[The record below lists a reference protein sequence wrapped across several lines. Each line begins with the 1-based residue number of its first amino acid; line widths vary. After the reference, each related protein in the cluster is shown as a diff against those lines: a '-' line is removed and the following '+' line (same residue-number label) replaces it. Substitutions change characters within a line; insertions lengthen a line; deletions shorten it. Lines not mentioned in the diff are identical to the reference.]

1 VRNGLSR
8 APARPP
14 LFAAPLLA
22 LLSLVLFRPA
32 LAVAPETSP
41 PPSSELPAP
50 TNFTAKDRPGDGGNA
65 ILLTWK
71 DPSALPGN
79 AVIQIRRAV
88 PPAYEWTDVGTAKPG
103 VERYED
109 TTAKDGTVYRYE
121 IRVAV
126 PAGGV
131 APAPA
136 GTSGAAPDT
145 SATTAAAAAAAATI
159 AGPPI
164 VSDPVASHENWFRPE
179 RTNSFIASVLF
190 ILILL
195 ISIAIAKSGK
205 NIFIRRIAGLN
216 AIDEAIGRATEIG
229 KKVLYIPGIQ
239 SMDEIQTIASIS
251 ILGHVARVTAR
262 YGADLDVPN
271 KDPLTYVSA
280 REVVRSAYLQEGR
293 PDLFREEM
301 VNYVTY
307 DQFAFTAAVSARMI
321 RERPAAIFL
330 IGYFFAESLIL
341 AETGQSTGAI
351 QIAGQAD
358 PTQLPFFVATC
369 DYTLIGEE
377 LYAASAYLTREP
389 ILLGSM
395 RAQDIAK
402 AIVILLGIAG
412 IIVTSLGLTWYPNLF
427 KTQ

>member
-1 VRNGLSR
+1 MRTGLSR

-22 LLSLVLFRPA
+22 LLLLVISRPA
-32 LAVAPETSP
+32 PAVAPETSP

-50 TNFTAKDRPGDGGNA
+50 TSFAAKDRPGDGGNA
-65 ILLTWK
+65 ILLTWT
-71 DPSALPGN
+71 DPPGLPKNG
-79 AVIQIRRAV
+79 VIQIRRTV
-88 PPAYEWTDVGTAKPG
+88 PPAYDWADIATVKPG
-103 VERYED
+103 TQRYED

-121 IRVAV
+121 IRTVL
-126 PAGGV
+126 PA
-131 APAPA
+131 A
-136 GTSGAAPDT
+136 
-145 SATTAAAAAAAATI
+145 
-159 AGPPI
+159 AGPPV
-164 VSDPVASHENWFRPE
+164 VSDPVASRDNWFAAD

-190 ILILL
+190 LLILL
-195 ISIAIAKSGK
+195 VSIAMAKSGK

-229 KKVLYIPGIQ
+229 KKVLYVPGIQ

-251 ILGHVARVTAR
+251 ILGHVARATAR
-262 YGADLDVPN
+262 YGADLDVAN
-271 KDPLTYVSA
+271 RDPLTFASA
-280 REVVRSAYLQEGR
+280 REVVRSAYLEEGR
-293 PDLFREEM
+293 PDLYREEM
-301 VNYVTY
+301 VNYITY
-307 DQFAFTAAVSARMI
+307 DQFAFTAAVSARMT
-321 RERPAAIFL
+321 REKPAAIFL

-389 ILLGSM
+389 VLLGSM

-402 AIVILLGIAG
+402 GLVIVLGIAG
-412 IIVTSLGLTWYPNLF
+412 IVVTSLGLTWFPDLF
-427 KTQ
+427 KTK

>member
-1 VRNGLSR
+1 MRTGVLSR
-8 APARPP
+8 ERSRRP

-22 LLSLVLFRPA
+22 SLLVLLSRFA
-32 LAVAPETSP
+32 FAAAAETTP
-41 PPSSELPAP
+41 PPSAEIPAP
-50 TNFTAKDRPGDGGNA
+50 SSFTAKDRPGDSGGGT
-65 ILLTWK
+65 LLTWK
-71 DPSALPGN
+71 DPAGLDSTE
-79 AVIQIRRAV
+79 VIQIRRAQ
-88 PPAYEWTDVGTAKPG
+88 PPAYDWADVGTVKPG
-103 VERYED
+103 VERFED
-109 TTAKDGTVYRYE
+109 TTAKDGVVYRYE
-121 IRVAV
+121 VRA
-126 PAGGV
+126 AG
-131 APAPA
+131 
-136 GTSGAAPDT
+136 
-145 SATTAAAAAAAATI
+145 ATAAATI
-159 AGPPI
+159 AGAPV
-164 VSDPVASHENWFRPE
+164 VSDPVASKDNWFRNQ
-179 RTNSFIASVLF
+179 RTNSFIASILF
-190 ILILL
+190 LLILL
-195 ISIAIAKSGK
+195 TSINAAKSGK
-205 NIFIRRIAGLN
+205 PIFIRRIAGLN

-251 ILGHVARVTAR
+251 ILGHVARSTAR

-271 KDPLTYVSA
+271 KDPLTFASA
-280 REVVRSAYLQEGR
+280 REAVRAAYMAEGR

-321 RERPAAIFL
+321 REKPAAIFL

-377 LYAASAYLTREP
+377 LYAASAYLSREP

-402 AIVILLGIAG
+402 AIVIVLGIAG
-412 IIVTSLGLTWYPNLF
+412 IVFASLGAGWFPDLF

>member
-1 VRNGLSR
+1 VRTGGLSR
-8 APARPP
+8 AQARPT
-14 LFAAPLLA
+14 LVAAPLLA
-22 LLSLVLFRPA
+22 LLLQLLARPA
-32 LAVAPETSP
+32 SAAAPETTP
-41 PPSSELPAP
+41 PPSAELPAP
-50 TNFTAKDRPGDGGNA
+50 TSFAAIDRPSDGGGA
-65 ILLTWK
+65 VLLTWK
-71 DPSALPGN
+71 DPPGLP
-79 AVIQIRRAV
+79 ADAAIQIRRAV
-88 PPAYEWTDVGTAKPG
+88 PPAYEWADIATVKPG
-103 VERYED
+103 VQRYEE
-109 TTAKDGTVYRYE
+109 TTAKDGVVYRYE
-121 IRVAV
+121 IRA
-126 PAGGV
+126 
-131 APAPA
+131 
-136 GTSGAAPDT
+136 
-145 SATTAAAAAAAATI
+145 TAATL
-159 AGPPI
+159 AGPPV
-164 VSDPVASHENWFRPE
+164 VSDPVASRDNWFAAN
-179 RTNSFIASVLF
+179 RTNSFIATALF
-190 ILILL
+190 LAILL
-195 ISIAIAKSGK
+195 VSIAMAKSGK

-216 AIDEAIGRATEIG
+216 AIDEAIGRATEVG

-251 ILGHVARVTAR
+251 ILSHVARVTAR

-271 KDPLTYVSA
+271 KDPLTFVSA
-280 REVVRSAYLQEGR
+280 REVVRSAYLAEGR
-293 PDLFREEM
+293 PDLYREEM

-307 DQFAFTAAVSARMI
+307 DQFAYTAAVSARMT
-321 RERPAAIFL
+321 REKPAAIFL

-402 AIVILLGIAG
+402 AIVILLGILG
-412 IIVTSLGLTWYPNLF
+412 IILTSFGLVSYPNLF

>member
-1 VRNGLSR
+1 MRTGGLSR
-8 APARPP
+8 AQARPT
-14 LFAAPLLA
+14 LVAAPLLA
-22 LLSLVLFRPA
+22 LLLQLLARPA
-32 LAVAPETSP
+32 SAAAPETTP
-41 PPSSELPAP
+41 PPSAELPAP
-50 TNFTAKDRPGDGGNA
+50 TSFAAIDRPSDGGGA
-65 ILLTWK
+65 VLLTWK
-71 DPSALPGN
+71 DPPGLP
-79 AVIQIRRAV
+79 ADAAIQIRRAV
-88 PPAYEWTDVGTAKPG
+88 PPAYEWADIATVKPG
-103 VERYED
+103 VQRYEE
-109 TTAKDGTVYRYE
+109 TTAKDGVVYRYE
-121 IRVAV
+121 IRA
-126 PAGGV
+126 
-131 APAPA
+131 
-136 GTSGAAPDT
+136 
-145 SATTAAAAAAAATI
+145 TAATL
-159 AGPPI
+159 AGPLV
-164 VSDPVASHENWFRPE
+164 VSDPVASRDNWFAAN
-179 RTNSFIASVLF
+179 RTNSFIATALF
-190 ILILL
+190 LAILL
-195 ISIAIAKSGK
+195 VSIAMAKSGK

-216 AIDEAIGRATEIG
+216 AIDEAIGRATEVG

-251 ILGHVARVTAR
+251 ILSHVARVTAR

-271 KDPLTYVSA
+271 KDPLTFVSA
-280 REVVRSAYLQEGR
+280 REVVRSAYLAEGR
-293 PDLFREEM
+293 PDLYREEM

-307 DQFAFTAAVSARMI
+307 DQFAYTAAVSARMT
-321 RERPAAIFL
+321 REKPAAIFL

-402 AIVILLGIAG
+402 AIVILLGILG
-412 IIVTSLGLTWYPNLF
+412 IILTSFGLVSYPNLF

>member
-1 VRNGLSR
+1 MRNGLSR

-22 LLSLVLFRPA
+22 LLLLVISRPA
-32 LAVAPETSP
+32 PAVAPETSP

-50 TNFTAKDRPGDGGNA
+50 TSFAAKDRPGDGGNA
-65 ILLTWK
+65 ILLTWT
-71 DPSALPGN
+71 DPPGLPKNG
-79 AVIQIRRAV
+79 VIQIRRTV
-88 PPAYEWTDVGTAKPG
+88 PPAYDWADIATVKPG
-103 VERYED
+103 TQRYED

-121 IRVAV
+121 IRTVL
-126 PAGGV
+126 PA
-131 APAPA
+131 A
-136 GTSGAAPDT
+136 
-145 SATTAAAAAAAATI
+145 
-159 AGPPI
+159 AGPPV
-164 VSDPVASHENWFRPE
+164 VSDPVASRDNWFAAD

-190 ILILL
+190 LLILL
-195 ISIAIAKSGK
+195 VSIAMAKSGK

-229 KKVLYIPGIQ
+229 KKVLYVPGIQ

-251 ILGHVARVTAR
+251 ILGHVARATAR
-262 YGADLDVPN
+262 YGADLDVAN
-271 KDPLTYVSA
+271 RDPLTFASA
-280 REVVRSAYLQEGR
+280 REVVRSAYLEEGR
-293 PDLFREEM
+293 PDLYREEM
-301 VNYVTY
+301 VNYITY
-307 DQFAFTAAVSARMI
+307 DQFAFTAAVSARMT
-321 RERPAAIFL
+321 REKPAAIFL

-389 ILLGSM
+389 VLLGSM

-402 AIVILLGIAG
+402 GLVIVLGIAG
-412 IIVTSLGLTWYPNLF
+412 IVVTSLGLTWFPDLF
-427 KTQ
+427 KTK

>member
-1 VRNGLSR
+1 MRTGVLSGTH
-8 APARPP
+8 AHSH
-14 LFAAPLLA
+14 LAAPLLTA
-22 LLSLVLFRPA
+22 LLLLLSRPA
-32 LAVAPETSP
+32 FAVAPETSP
-41 PPSSELPAP
+41 PPSAEIPAP
-50 TNFTAKDRPGDGGNA
+50 TDFSAKDCPGDGGNA

-71 DPSALPGN
+71 DPPELAET
-79 AVIQIRRAV
+79 ARIKIRRAV
-88 PPAYEWTDVGTAKPG
+88 PPSYEWSDVGAVKPG
-103 VERYED
+103 VGRYED
-109 TTAKDGTVYRYE
+109 TAVKDGTVYRYE
-121 IRVAV
+121 IAV
-126 PAGGV
+126 TLPA
-131 APAPA
+131 
-136 GTSGAAPDT
+136 T
-145 SATTAAAAAAAATI
+145 
-159 AGPPI
+159 GPPV
-164 VSDPVASHENWFRPE
+164 VSDPVASHDDWFAVD

-195 ISIAIAKSGK
+195 ISIAMAKSGK

-216 AIDEAIGRATEIG
+216 AIDEAIGRATEVG

-251 ILGHVARVTAR
+251 ILSYVARVTAR

-280 REVVRSAYLQEGR
+280 REVVRSAYLAEGR

-307 DQFAFTAAVSARMI
+307 DQFAYTAAVSARMI
-321 RERPAAIFL
+321 REKPAAIFL

-402 AIVILLGIAG
+402 AMVIVLGILG
-412 IIVTSLGLTWYPNLF
+412 IILTSLGLAWYPNLF
-427 KTQ
+427 KTK